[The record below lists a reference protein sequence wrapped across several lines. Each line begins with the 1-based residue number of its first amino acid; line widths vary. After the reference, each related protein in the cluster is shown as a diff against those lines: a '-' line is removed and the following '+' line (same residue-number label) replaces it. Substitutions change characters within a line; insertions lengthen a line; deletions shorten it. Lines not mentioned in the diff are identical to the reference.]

1 MAAPL
6 PIGFIDVVC
15 RVIAVDDATDR
26 FGFTYGTLSEHPAR
40 GEERFT
46 VIQRADGEVVF
57 EIVAVSQPRQLLAR
71 TFSPIARRMQRAA
84 TARYLDAMSD
94 AIDAS

>member
-6 PIGFIDVVC
+6 PFGFIDVVC
-15 RVIAVDDATDR
+15 RVIATDDEPDR

-46 VIQRADGEVVF
+46 VIRRADGEVVF
-57 EIVAVSQPRQLLAR
+57 EIVAVSQPRHLLAR
-71 TFSPIARRMQRAA
+71 AFAPISRRLQRAA
-84 TARYLDAMSD
+84 TARYLDAMSAAMTSD
-94 AIDAS
+94 